1 MIYGITG
8 NPTKDQMWEPV
19 AEVIGWLRSRGLAFC
34 IHEPVARG
42 LRERNLLDDGS
53 PVTPQIAQDSDLV
66 LSFGGDGTLLRT
78 AHATGSDDT
87 PMLGV
92 NLGRLGF
99 LADTEVE
106 QLTDALAAIEDG
118 RYHVEERMVLE
129 AHADGQHD
137 LGVEWALN
145 EFFINRSGATGL
157 LRIQVE
163 IDDTPLNTYWADGLI
178 MATPTGST
186 AYSLST
192 GGPIL
197 TPGVAGIVI
206 TPIASHTLTVRP
218 IVLPDTVTITAR
230 VLDTDSPYVFATDGR
245 NTELN
250 ASNVVFTIRRADHTV
265 NLVKL
270 EGQHFF
276 QTLRSKLMW
285 GLHRTKDLF

>member
-163 IDDTPLNTYWADGLI
+163 VDDTPLNTYWADGLI